1 MLTPVQLIH
10 SLQGTDL
17 QRLPYYANRLDHPVL
32 GITPAQVNAGHYIVF
47 PNHFQQLVPV
57 SFFMRVNSAGVGAI
71 TTLRLGTDEATPVDI
86 FSIPQANLT
95 TGTLWTPT
103 SANLTL
109 GAGFLN
115 ALKAGAGIKLY
126 KVGSDATGAFTID
139 LEFGFT
145 AKG

>member
-1 MLTPVQLIH
+1 MLTPQQLIA
-10 SLQGTDL
+10 SLNSADL
-17 QRLPYYANRLDHPVL
+17 QRLPYYANRLDHVVL

-47 PNHFQQLVPV
+47 PNYFQQLVPT
-57 SFFMRVNSAGVGAI
+57 SFFMRVNSAGVGAL

-86 FSIPQANLT
+86 FTVAQANLT
-95 TGTLWTPT
+95 SGSLWMPN

-115 ALKAGAGIKLY
+115 ALKGGAGIKLY

-139 LEFGFT
+139 LAFGFT